1 MNILEK
7 ILINDMDALFRR
19 FWSYMYIPFLNA
31 LFPSGSPYIFFFQI
45 CAIEHS
51 PRNFAFGLAT
61 PSLSPSTVFSDL
73 TPPVFFI
80 FFFFINYSFLFY
92 LLLQSATTP
101 SPDPN
106 IQFICP
112 MCYYYPLVFHNNI
125 P

>member
-1 MNILEK
+1 MTWIHYFG
-7 ILINDMDALFRR
+7 DFGATCTYLF
-19 FWSYMYIPFLNA
+19 SMLYSLLVTPI
-31 LFPSGSPYIFFFQI
+31 FFQI

-61 PSLSPSTVFSDL
+61 PSLSPSPVFSDL
-73 TPPVFFI
+73 TPPVFFL
-80 FFFFINYSFLFY
+80 FLFYQLLLPLY

-106 IQFICP
+106 VQFICP
-112 MCYYYPLVFHNNI
+112 MCFYPLVFHNNI